1 MDLLS
6 ALTLETWVLLAVV
19 LVLLYGF

>member
-6 ALTLETWVLLAVV
+6 ALTLETWVLLAVI
-19 LVLLYGF
+19 LVLLYRL